1 MISIQGISCS
11 AGMMPMLACLPRTLL
26 TEIKSLSGSL
36 SMVIGGGGRGG
47 GEWGRGRGG
56 EWGRGRGGDWERG

>member
-11 AGMMPMLACLPRTLL
+11 AGMMPMLACLPRILL

-36 SMVIGGGGRGG
+36 SMVIGG
-47 GEWGRGRGG
+47 EWGRGRVG
-56 EWGRGRGGDWERG
+56 EGVRGRMGERGRG